1 MLSLRSSTLSVS
13 LLDPRTGTE
22 RIGPRYCAGGQVLQV
37 TDTSRSPAE
46 APGAGTLDGAWPT
59 PSPDDLLSSL
69 DLAGF
74 LELNGGQGLPD
85 SFTHRP
91 LDSPDG
97 ARTALAIGVGLQS
110 TPGPAGAPG
119 ARSVLELCD
128 WTVEATPAP
137 GWRFATAQTL
147 GGWGLELERTV
158 SLLGE
163 RTVRVETALRNTGE
177 LRIPLVWHPH
187 PFYPWPTGKALMK
200 TNLEL
205 SLQEG
210 DGYSI
215 DSAGYLCRETEDPQM
230 GFLHHEARSD
240 APLMLVQPHPVVGM
254 VAARCSYT
262 PTFFPVWGNENT
274 FSWEP
279 YFERTVQMGQEE
291 RWHIDYEFGERPA
304 EPS

>member
-1 MLSLRSSTLSVS
+1 M
-13 LLDPRTGTE
+13 
-22 RIGPRYCAGGQVLQV
+22 
-37 TDTSRSPAE
+37 
-46 APGAGTLDGAWPT
+46 
-59 PSPDDLLSSL
+59 
-69 DLAGF
+69 
-74 LELNGGQGLPD
+74 
-85 SFTHRP
+85 
-91 LDSPDG
+91 
-97 ARTALAIGVGLQS
+97 
-110 TPGPAGAPG
+110 
-119 ARSVLELCD
+119 
-128 WTVEATPAP
+128 
-137 GWRFATAQTL
+137 
-147 GGWGLELERTV
+147 
-158 SLLGE
+158 
-163 RTVRVETALRNTGE
+163 ETALRNTGE

-240 APLMLVQPHPVVGM
+240 APLMLVQPHPIVGM

-291 RWHIDYEFGERPA
+291 RWHIDYEFGERPTA
-304 EPS
+304 APSKL